1 MKKLLYILL
10 PVFIV
15 LPLSLFFMTS
25 YTDNNGSS
33 DFSLETLTDQDII
46 QGTGTTTIM
55 TSKVTTNNKTVCK
68 ARTISGV
75 AVLFEKNLENDT
87 LNMVVSCE
95 ITKGNARLVLVIDD
109 KIVHD
114 FVINEENQHFALH
127 NVTGKVCLKL
137 AGESAGYSVTYKLQS
152 H

>member
-10 PVFIV
+10 PVFLV

-46 QGTGTTTIM
+46 QGTDTTTIM

-75 AVLFEKNLENDT
+75 AVLLEKNLEHDT
-87 LNMVVSCE
+87 QNMVVSCE

-109 KIVHD
+109 
-114 FVINEENQHFALH
+114 
-127 NVTGKVCLKL
+127 
-137 AGESAGYSVTYKLQS
+137 
-152 H
+152 